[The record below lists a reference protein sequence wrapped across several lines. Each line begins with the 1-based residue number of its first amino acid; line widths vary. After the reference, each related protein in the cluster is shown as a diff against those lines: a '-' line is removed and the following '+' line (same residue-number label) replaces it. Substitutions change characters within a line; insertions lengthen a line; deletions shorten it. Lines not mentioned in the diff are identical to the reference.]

1 MIGLLLLLSALTL
14 LGAFV
19 AWRRR
24 RDAAQIGF
32 SRPVSASVSHE
43 DLLPES
49 GDGDNGL
56 ATFYAYQMAVGRIH
70 RH

>member
-1 MIGLLLLLSALTL
+1 MIGLLLLLLALTL

-19 AWRRR
+19 SRRRR
-24 RDAAQIGF
+24 RDAAEIGF
-32 SRPVSASVSHE
+32 SRPESALVSRE

-56 ATFYAYQMAVGRIH
+56 AAFYAYQMAVGRIH
-70 RH
+70 RD